1 MNCDVTSVADYR
13 DSVFRLLPH
22 VTYLDGFDCDD
33 NEASNSDDDDGE
45 CGDSKF
51 PLSAR
56 PFSIPTYPRIHSG
69 AGKSPGVT

>member
-45 CGDSKF
+45 SEDTNLHLSKHQ
-51 PLSAR
+51 
-56 PFSIPTYPRIHSG
+56 FST
-69 AGKSPGVT
+69 

>member
-13 DSVFRLLPH
+13 DTVFRLLPH

-45 CGDSKF
+45 SEDTAF
-51 PLSAR
+51 HPRTR
-56 PFSIPTYPRIHSG
+56 PFSI
-69 AGKSPGVT
+69 